1 MQVSSTHHIDA
12 SEPDADGDY
21 EYYYEYDIFVFTEG
35 GLSLTARSYSDESSQ
50 ASLMGLEQAGKHRA
64 LEYKDLKRPLV
75 QQAVDHLRSIGKTE
89 VRWFNPKYARYEPV

>member
-1 MQVSSTHHIDA
+1 MQVRCTHHIDA

-21 EYYYEYDIFVFTEG
+21 EYYYEFNIFAFEEG
-35 GLSLTARSYSDESSQ
+35 ELTLKARSYSDESSQ
-50 ASLMGLEQAGKHRA
+50 VSLMGLEQAGKHRA

-75 QQAVDHLRSIGKTE
+75 QQAIDHLRSIGKTE